1 MDLFT
6 ALLIALVVWL
16 LISLE
21 AWLSYP
27 MINVPLVVSPIVG
40 LILGDFEQ
48 GVVIGATLQ
57 LVFLGVMQIGGTLP
71 SDATL
76 GAAIGTAF
84 AISMGQSTE
93 VALTFAVPVAL
104 LGSFLTLFGYLLRGL
119 FNPLV
124 ERLCATGNAKGLERL
139 HVALAFLPELPKGI
153 VIFAALYFGTGFAQD
168 LIEIIPQTVIDGL
181 DYASDLMPAV
191 GIALLL
197 RMMWSKKMS
206 VYFFLGVILVA
217 FFNLEMLGVAVT
229 GVVISVIMLLE
240 SNNKGGKEVAL
251 ATSSEA
257 ATEEDLFND

>member
-93 VALTFAVPVAL
+93 VAL

-124 ERLCATGNAKGLERL
+124 EKLCAAGNAKGLERL

-217 FFNLEMLGVAVT
+217 FFNLEMLVVAVT